1 MYLVYIILICTM
13 NMSLVYKPCKI
24 STMKHTGY
32 NDTESIHMNY
42 IQGGARAKPYT
53 LTAMQN

>member
-42 IQGGARAKPYT
+42 IQGGARVKPYT
-53 LTAMQN
+53 LTAM